1 MAPKTPDWAKATT
14 GKTLYDK
21 YDNARSWITDT
32 AETPADK
39 KNLKSDLQKL
49 RAEYLA
55 LKAAQ
60 TATGPAAIKAI
71 QQRTSASGVAAA
83 EAQARAAIAKKY
95 PGLTIPEV
103 KKASDLSR
111 SRNKN
116 FTK

>member
-1 MAPKTPDWAKATT
+1 MAANTPSWAK
-14 GKTLYDK
+14 GLPNYTLYDK
-21 YDNARSWITDT
+21 YDVARSYLVDT
-32 AETPADK
+32 AETPAQK
-39 KNLKSDLQKL
+39 KKLKDDLQKL
-49 RAEYLA
+49 RQEYLT

-71 QQRTSASGVAAA
+71 QQRTSDAGVAKA
-83 EAQARAAIAKKY
+83 EAQARAALAKKH
-95 PGLTIPEV
+95 PGLVIPEV

>member
-1 MAPKTPDWAKATT
+1 MAPKIPAWAKATT
-14 GKTLYDK
+14 GETLQDK
-21 YDNARSWITDT
+21 YQNAKSWIIDT
-32 AETPADK
+32 VETPADK

-49 RAEYLA
+49 KDEYLA

-60 TATGPAAIKAI
+60 APTGAAAIKAI
-71 QQRTSASGVAAA
+71 QQRTSDAGVAAA